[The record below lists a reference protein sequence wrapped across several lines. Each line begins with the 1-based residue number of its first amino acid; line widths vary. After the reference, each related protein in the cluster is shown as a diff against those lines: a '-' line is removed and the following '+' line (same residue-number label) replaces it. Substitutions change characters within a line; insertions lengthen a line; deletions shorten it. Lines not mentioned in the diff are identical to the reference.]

1 MKIVEIAKSFLKQAE
16 ARLKDAEEA
25 LEEELYAYALRLS
38 QECVELSLKAS
49 LKIVAIEYPK
59 KHDVSDV
66 LISVKNRFPEWFQ
79 NEISFLANTS
89 KTLSK
94 KREISMYGNEELGL
108 APDELISKEEA
119 KNAVEMAKKVYSL
132 CKKLIETIKNN

>member
-1 MKIVEIAKSFLKQAE
+1 
-16 ARLKDAEEA
+16 
-25 LEEELYAYALRLS
+25 
-38 QECVELSLKAS
+38 LKAS
-49 LKIVAIEYPK
+49 LKLVAIEYPK
-59 KHDVSDV
+59 KHDVSDI

-132 CKKLIETIKNN
+132 CKKLIEIIKI